1 MGTCEP
7 SFHRGGSQWGS
18 GLGPLAHPRPVV
30 LAGVGVSFP
39 AAHLALPRRGWT
51 FWWTV
56 QCRSQAGWLGAGPGL
71 GFCPPWGRPGAPQP
85 PGPRFQVCGVAG
97 SRDRGRSSDHR
108 QSSLCPS
115 PCTSW
120 DPHWLSGHGCALSVW
135 AGQDFCEGSVR
146 GSLATPHTPSQPWGV
161 CAKSRA
167 SAGSMS
173 TACPV
178 PGAWGRTDT
187 R

>member
-18 GLGPLAHPRPVV
+18 GRWPTRAPWFSQAWASAFPLHTWLSPAEAGLSGRQSSVAHK
-30 LAGVGVSFP
+30 LAGSEP
-39 AAHLALPRRGWT
+39 
-51 FWWTV
+51 
-56 QCRSQAGWLGAGPGL
+56 GPGL

-97 SRDRGRSSDHR
+97 SRDGGRSSDHR

-135 AGQDFCEGSVR
+135 AGQDFWEGSVR